1 MFSLQA
7 RETTAVGSRGHAAEI
22 GMYVVTALSTVV
34 VLVRLYARGIL
45 IRELGYD
52 DYIIVAAQLLAW
64 ADMAFSI
71 QTVRYG
77 AGQHL
82 MDLISNPAEM
92 VLMYKWLV
100 TAQMIYFTTLWVCR
114 VSGLAFYSRLNPMP
128 QFQLWMR
135 LSFGFVTAVW
145 ITQSLIIGLQCI
157 PLQALWDSSIKGK
170 CMTSTDVFIS
180 TSVLTIVCDSL
191 ILLLPLNI
199 VNKLQVNTA
208 RKISLLFVFCFG
220 IFTSILRMVSMVQAL
235 HHASDITW
243 YFSVVMA
250 WSTAEIS
257 AMIVALSL
265 PSLRGLFGFLRNK
278 SRSTNKSTS
287 RGTASIGLGS
297 VPRVSKNRIYD
308 GNSHQTSVDI
318 DVVRSTSQEALWDM
332 KDPQNIR
339 VVDTVHMDVDELR
352 PDQRD

>member
-1 MFSLQA
+1 MSSLQA
-7 RETTAVGSRGHAAEI
+7 RETYSVGSRGHAAEI

-34 VLVRLYARGIL
+34 VLVRLYARGVL

-52 DYIIVAAQLLAW
+52 DYIIVIAQLIAW

-77 AGQHL
+77 AGEHL
-82 MDLISNPAEM
+82 TDLMENPEKM
-92 VLMYKWLV
+92 VSMYKWLV
-100 TAQMIYFTTLWVCR
+100 TAQMIYFTTLWICR
-114 VSGLAFYSRLNPMP
+114 VSGLAFYSRLNQMP
-128 QFQLWMR
+128 QFQMWMR
-135 LSFGFVTAVW
+135 ISFGFVTAVW

-157 PLQALWDSSIKGK
+157 PLRFTLRPKHQGK
-170 CMTSTDVFIS
+170 LHEFYRRFH
-180 TSVLTIVCDSL
+180 
-191 ILLLPLNI
+191 LNI
-199 VNKLQVNTA
+199 RSYNLNMA

-220 IFTSILRMVSMVQAL
+220 VFSIVTSILRMVSMVDAL

-257 AMIVALSL
+257 AIIVALSL
-265 PSLRGLFGFLRNK
+265 PSLRGMFGFLRNK

-318 DVVRSTSQEALWDM
+318 DAVRSSSQEALWDM

-339 VVDTVHMDVDELR
+339 IVDTVHMDIDELR